1 MFPAKKTSTPP
12 PPANRSRRR
21 LWAGAAVVFALG
33 GSLFFFTGG
42 ESSATESSRFHQVKR
57 GNMLVSIVEGGT
69 LRSASEVSIVSQV
82 EGQTNIIFLIP
93 EGTEVTRGDLLVELD
108 SSQLEES
115 LTQREIA
122 FADARSRFTEA
133 RENLAIKKSESE
145 SQIALAELTVEFA
158 HTDQDKY
165 IDGDWPQQARN
176 AEAAIQLADEELAR
190 ARERLEFTI
199 DLHEKGYATRS
210 ELQADQLTVTRR
222 GIELDRAR
230 EEARLLDKYER
241 PRRLRELESNLEQ
254 AKASL
259 DRARSRALAELSQ
272 AEATLNARKATYD
285 LEETRLA
292 RLKRQLDNTRIFA
305 PQTGLVVYGS
315 QGRDQTPIEEGASV
329 RERQEIIK
337 LPDLSRMVVD
347 VKVHESQISQ
357 VRRGQTALVTI
368 DSIPDRRFRGRVQ
381 RVAVLPD
388 SQSRWLNPDLKV
400 YTTEVLIEDDLPAI
414 NPGVSAR
421 AEIIVSQLEDV
432 IQVPI
437 QAVSTSQGSRVVYIQ
452 NGSSSARTPVMIGM
466 FNDTH
471 VHVREGLNVNDRILL
486 TPPRRT
492 LNEDFLPL
500 AIGDQDVDRVAEA
513 RGTGDENASEAPPEE
528 PQRGGNWQNLSEEER
543 AARRQQR
550 S

>member
-1 MFPAKKTSTPP
+1 MTSSNKPSAAAIPAHQ
-12 PPANRSRRR
+12 SRRR
-21 LWAGAAVVFALG
+21 LWVGAALLIAVAGTIV
-33 GSLFFFTGG
+33 FFTGG
-42 ESSATESSRFHQVKR
+42 ESNAIESSRFHQVKR
-57 GNMLVSIVEGGT
+57 GNMLVSIIEGGT

-93 EGTEVTRGDLLVELD
+93 EGTEVSRGDLLVELD

-122 FADARSRFTEA
+122 FADARSRLTEA
-133 RENLAIKKSESE
+133 QENLAIKKSESE
-145 SQIALAELTVEFA
+145 SQIALAELAVEFA
-158 HTDQDKY
+158 HTDQEKY

-190 ARERLEFTI
+190 ARERLEFTV

-230 EEARLLDKYER
+230 EEARLLEKYER

-259 DRARSRALAELSQ
+259 DRARSRALAEMSQ

-285 LEETRLA
+285 LEDTRLT
-292 RLKRQLDNTRIFA
+292 RLKRQLDNTKIYA
-305 PQTGLVVYGS
+305 PQAGLVVYGGQS
-315 QGRDQTPIEEGASV
+315 REQTPIEEGASV

-337 LPDLSRMVVD
+337 LPDLSRMVVE
-347 VKVHESQISQ
+347 VKVHESQIFQ

-388 SQSRWLNPDLKV
+388 SQSRWLTPDLKV
-400 YTTEVLIEDDLPAI
+400 YTTEVLIEDDLPAV

-421 AEIIVSQLEDV
+421 AEIIVSQLQDV

-437 QAVSTSQGSRVVYIQ
+437 QAVSTSQGSRVVYLH
-452 NGSSSARTPVMIGM
+452 NGSSAARTPVMIGM

-471 VHVREGLNVNDRILL
+471 VHVVEGLNVDDRILL

-492 LNEDFLPL
+492 LAEDFLPL
-500 AIGDQDVDRVAEA
+500 AIGDQDADRVAEA
-513 RGTGDENASEAPPEE
+513 RGVSDEVTPEKPVE
-528 PQRGGNWQNLSEEER
+528 QPRNGQNWQNLSEEER
-543 AARRQQR
+543 AARRQR

>member
-1 MFPAKKTSTPP
+1 MIPAKKASTPS
-12 PPANRSRRR
+12 PPANRSHRR
-21 LWAGAAVVFALG
+21 LWAGAALLFAIG
-33 GSLFFFTGG
+33 GSLFFFAGG
-42 ESSATESSRFHQVKR
+42 DSSATESNRFHQVKR

-69 LRSASEVSIVSQV
+69 LRSASEVSIISQV
-82 EGQTNIIFLIP
+82 EGQTNILFLIP

-145 SQIALAELTVEFA
+145 SQIALAELAVEFA

-190 ARERLEFTI
+190 ARERLQFTI

-230 EEARLLDKYER
+230 EEARLLEKYER

-259 DRARSRALAELSQ
+259 DRARSRALAEMSQ

-305 PQTGLVVYGS
+305 PQGGLVVYGS
-315 QGRDQTPIEEGASV
+315 EGRDQTPIEEGSSV

-357 VRRGQTALVTI
+357 VQRGQTAFVTI

-400 YTTEVLIEDDLPAI
+400 YTTEVLIEDDLPAV

-437 QAVSTSQGSRVVYIQ
+437 QAVSTAQGSRVVYVQ
-452 NGSSSARTPVMIGM
+452 NGSSSARTSVTIGM

-513 RGTGDENASEAPPEE
+513 RGTSDEKAPEE
-528 PQRGGNWQNLSEEER
+528 PVEQPRSGGNWQNLSEEER